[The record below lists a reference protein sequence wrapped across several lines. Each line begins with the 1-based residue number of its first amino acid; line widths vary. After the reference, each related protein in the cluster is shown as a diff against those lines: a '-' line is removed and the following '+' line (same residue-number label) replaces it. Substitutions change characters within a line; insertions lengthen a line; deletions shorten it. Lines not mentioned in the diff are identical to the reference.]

1 LENSHVKDAIRDH
14 GFQINDLRDEITKR
28 MTTCERKIEEYD
40 NIVADRLS
48 RLTVAG
54 L

>member
-1 LENSHVKDAIRDH
+1 
-14 GFQINDLRDEITKR
+14 

-54 L
+54 LWWI